1 MNFDFKT
8 NMKEINF
15 AKYQEKIKLLEQK
28 LETDEM
34 TGWYN
39 IDKINTKEQI
49 DNIVKISKE
58 IRKKSDALIVI
69 GIGGSFLGAKMVIS
83 ALSKYFEKND
93 TEVLFAGTTLSTDYL
108 TELIEYIED
117 KDICINLISKSGT
130 TLEPNLAFD
139 ILLEVM
145 KRKYQNYQERIY
157 ITTDENSNLHK
168 LATEN
173 NYKTLFID
181 KNIGG
186 RYSVLTPV
194 GLLPIAVSGFDIKK
208 LLKGAK
214 EVDKSKSYEY
224 AIVRHEMYKDKKMI
238 ESFTFYEEK
247 LLDLGEWLK
256 QLFAESHGKEQKG
269 ILPISTLNTRDL
281 HSLGQYIQQ
290 GERIIFETVI
300 YSETKKTINT
310 KYKKTMNDIN
320 KIAIKSVAKAHF
332 EDEVY
337 TNMINLEK
345 IDEYNIG
352 YLIYFFELASAIGGY
367 LLDINPFDQPGVS
380 KYKNIINEY
389 LKEY

>member
-1 MNFDFKT
+1 
-8 NMKEINF
+8 
-15 AKYQEKIKLLEQK
+15 
-28 LETDEM
+28 
-34 TGWYN
+34 
-39 IDKINTKEQI
+39 
-49 DNIVKISKE
+49 
-58 IRKKSDALIVI
+58 
-69 GIGGSFLGAKMVIS
+69 MVIS